1 MIKKIKISLG
11 AIIALCAMSLIA
23 YYLLICD
30 NALHSSVSSIISG
43 SHQLSKKMHLAVLTF
58 IPVYIAIIIFGTA
71 ILGIYL
77 GSVLQGMIN
86 GFKAQSPQTAKS
98 KP

>member
-11 AIIALCAMSLIA
+11 TLIALCAMSLFA
-23 YYLLICD
+23 YYILVCD
-30 NALHSSVSSIISG
+30 NAFHSSVSSIISW

-77 GSVLQGMIN
+77 GSVLQGLIK
-86 GFKAQSPQTAKS
+86 GFKARTPQIAKS
-98 KP
+98 KS